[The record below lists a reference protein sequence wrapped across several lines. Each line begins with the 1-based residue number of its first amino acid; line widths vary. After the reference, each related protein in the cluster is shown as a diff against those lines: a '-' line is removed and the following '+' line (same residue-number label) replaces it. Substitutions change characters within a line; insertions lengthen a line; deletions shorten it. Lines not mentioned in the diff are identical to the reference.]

1 MNDRWAELEMKA
13 RAATLGPWT
22 AVSDLPDW
30 GVATENQPDFHPDPI
45 VTKNRQ
51 YRAPWRTNL
60 GCSERDAKYIAAV
73 SPDVIL
79 SLIASARAYEVM
91 RDALRLSASYGEGEI
106 LFCSDVRLPLLGEH
120 AREALTKA
128 DKIMKGE
135 T

>member
-1 MNDRWAELEMKA
+1 MNDQWKELETKA
-13 RAATLGPWT
+13 RAATPGPWA

-30 GVATENQPDFHPDPI
+30 GVATENQPDFHSDPI

-91 RDALRLSASYGEGEI
+91 RKELGFIGHECMHSHENCPTRTAMQISAHRAIDE
-106 LFCSDVRLPLLGEH
+106 
-120 AREALTKA
+120 A